1 MRLFALFCAV
11 VLLASAVSFAEEPLV
26 AGVSTVNLTPPL
38 EWKFALGGYGA
49 RMSKPAEGVH
59 DWVWVKALVFRK
71 GETRL
76 ALVTLDIVGLPP
88 NIKPE
93 VLQRLSDPSWTA
105 QSVLLLP
112 SHSHASLNMSAINS
126 RNVLNLPQIGIYDA
140 RLKDWVVGRIVEAIR
155 RASEN
160 LVPVAVGVGSTVLE
174 GMNHNRRGDG
184 ITDPELTV
192 VRVDRLDGSPFAV
205 VVNWTAHP
213 TLMDEHDMWVSGGW
227 PGYLQRELEAWI
239 GRGVVAMYFNG
250 AEGDQSP
257 SGAVGAS
264 HYQQAED
271 YGRKIAVRAKAVY
284 DGIAAAR
291 AATLRTNYRV
301 VKLPPKAAHPLFAQ
315 TGGAEYGL
323 DDVKMKRLLDAMVPD
338 SVGVQAVRI
347 GDLLIA
353 GVPGEMIA
361 ALGLRI
367 KKALRQAGASHPV
380 IGGLANE
387 WISYILSADEYEQ
400 GGYEASVSFYGPT
413 LGNTLVEAIL
423 RVSKPLVGQ

>member
-1 MRLFALFCAV
+1 MRVIALVCAV
-11 VLLASAVSFAEEPLV
+11 LILASAVSFAEEPLV
-26 AGVSTVNLTPPL
+26 AGVAKVNLTPPL

-59 DWVWVKALVFRK
+59 DWVWAKALVLK
-71 GETRL
+71 KANTHL

-93 VLQRLSDPSWTA
+93 VLEKLADPAWSA
-105 QSVLLLP
+105 ESVLLLP

-126 RNVLNLPQIGIYDA
+126 RNVLNLPQIGIYDPQ
-140 RLKDWVVGRIVEAIR
+140 LKDWVVGRIVEAMR
-155 RASEN
+155 QASKE
-160 LVPVAVGVGSTVLE
+160 LTPVAVGVGSTVVE
-174 GMNHNRRGDG
+174 GMNRNRRGDG
-184 ITDPELTV
+184 VTDPELTV
-192 VRVDRLDGSPFAV
+192 LRVDRVDGSPLAV
-205 VVNWTAHP
+205 LVNWTAHP
-213 TLMDEHDMWVSGGW
+213 TFMDEHDMLVSGGW

-257 SGAVGAS
+257 KGGVDAS
-264 HYQQAED
+264 HHEQAEG
-271 YGRKIAVRAKAVY
+271 YGRKIAIYARKVY
-284 DGIAAAR
+284 DGIPVEQAAI
-291 AATLRTNYRV
+291 LKTNYRV
-301 VKLPPKAAHPLFAQ
+301 FNLPPKAAHPLFAQ

-323 DDVKMKRLLDAMVPD
+323 DDAKMKRLLDAMVPD
-338 SVGVQAVRI
+338 SVGVQAVRV

-367 KKALRQAGASHPV
+367 KNSLRQAGVPHPV

-387 WISYILSADEYEQ
+387 WISYILSAEEYRQ

-413 LGNTLVEAIL
+413 LGPTLVKAVLQVAE
-423 RVSKPLVGQ
+423 PLAKQ